1 MILDEILKAGDTVF
15 DIGANTGAKTELF
28 LKYNVKVIC
37 IEPQE
42 ECLVELTNKFYGNGC
57 VTIIPLALSSDGLPR
72 MFRLANASTL
82 STFSEDFIER
92 TKSKRFKN
100 YEWNAPIEIRT
111 STIDNLIENYGIPN
125 FCKIDVEGSEVEV
138 LKGLS
143 YPIPCISIEYT
154 PELKENALTCMNIL
168 ESIGRYTY
176 KYSEGE
182 SLTFSNDTWLAKDD
196 MSEYLYTNIPHI
208 DFGDI
213 YARLEV

>member
-1 MILDEILKAGDTVF
+1 
-15 DIGANTGAKTELF
+15 
-28 LKYNVKVIC
+28 
-37 IEPQE
+37 
-42 ECLVELTNKFYGNGC
+42 
-57 VTIIPLALSSDGLPR
+57 
-72 MFRLANASTL
+72 MFRLSSASTL

-143 YPIPCISIEYT
+143 YPIPYISIEYT

-168 ESIGRYTY
+168 ENVGRYTY

-182 SLTFSNDTWLAKDD
+182 SLIFSNDTWLTKND
-196 MSEYLYTNIPHI
+196 MSEYLYTNIHHI